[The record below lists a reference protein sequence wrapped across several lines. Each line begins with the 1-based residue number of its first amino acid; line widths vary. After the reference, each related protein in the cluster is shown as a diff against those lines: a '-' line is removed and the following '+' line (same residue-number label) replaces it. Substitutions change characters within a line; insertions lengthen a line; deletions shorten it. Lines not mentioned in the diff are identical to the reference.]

1 MRFVIALTLS
11 LAFQFGAADDLGT
24 KANPVNSG
32 VGGSSMGIMPFVNV
46 LLALGIVYGLLRFAM
61 PKMMVRMNKRLVPGV
76 SSGIQI
82 EESAAFAGG
91 SLYIVSARGKTL
103 LLAVGSQ
110 GVQSLADLTGPE
122 AKSPAPEIFAEIVDR
137 EMSAPVF
144 VPKAVIHPEVSDPI
158 EEEAPAPELRPSPI
172 PAEAREDWAI
182 ALERLERL
190 AN

>member
-1 MRFVIALTLS
+1 MRFLTALCLS
-11 LAFQFGAADDLGT
+11 VAFQLSPAQDLGT
-24 KANPVNSG
+24 KANPVSSG
-32 VGGSSMGIMPFVNV
+32 VGGSSVGIMPFVNV

-61 PKMMVRMNKRLVPGV
+61 PKMMSRMNKRLVPGIG
-76 SSGIQI
+76 SGIQI

-110 GVQSLADLTGPE
+110 GVQNLADLTAPPTE
-122 AKSPAPEIFAEIVDR
+122 APAPEIFAEIVDR
-137 EMSAPVF
+137 EMNAPVL
-144 VPKAVIHPEVSDPI
+144 VPKAVIHHEAADPAGV
-158 EEEAPAPELRPSPI
+158 EAPPPNNEPSVI
-172 PAEAREDWAI
+172 PADAREDWAI